1 MLVPVPYVAVYAW
14 LEVSCDTVE
23 VQPSFFGGS
32 CSRLDG
38 VFRLVSGNAFH
49 VVEYLMFAL
58 RGITGCPGNV
68 CIFSPRLPDE
78 RGLRAGVFYEGWSR
92 FRLSFVQQA
101 PTARVM

>member
-23 VQPSFFGGS
+23 VQPAFVGGL
-32 CSRLDG
+32 CSGLDG

-49 VVEYLMFAL
+49 VVEYLMFVL

-68 CIFSPRLPDE
+68 CIFSRGCQTSVACGRAFSTKAGHGFVFSLYNRLQ
-78 RGLRAGVFYEGWSR
+78 LHV
-92 FRLSFVQQA
+92 
-101 PTARVM
+101 